1 MERAINLVG
10 QDVRRSL
17 SPRLLLT
24 ILLIAFSVLLDNLD
38 AVRFVGDSSGP
49 SVYYFLFFSISFG
62 GLFGRYFLAM
72 LCALPFA
79 TGFLTEYDNYFLPYA
94 VVRSN
99 KRAYLAS
106 KFAIGSLSGGVAAAL
121 GLALLIATL
130 SIWCPPIVVEEFD
143 PTWYY
148 MRSVTLSNGMPYY
161 LYSVYYAFLIGC
173 LWAGIAVC
181 ISAYIRS
188 IYFTVAAPF
197 VASFMLSHSLKLLRI
212 PNEYRIDMWLN
223 MRTIINSEGVTMGVS
238 AIFVVVIL
246 ALLGLLFMRKGKRL
260 IENA

>member
-1 MERAINLVG
+1 MQRTINLVG

-17 SPRLLLT
+17 TPRLLLT
-24 ILLIAFSVLLDNLD
+24 ILLVALSVLLDNID
-38 AVRFVGDSSGP
+38 AVRYIGNSSDP

-62 GLFGRYFLAM
+62 GLFGHYFLAM
-72 LCALPFA
+72 LCALPSA

-106 KFAIGSLSGGVAAAL
+106 KFAIGSLAGGVAAAC
-121 GLALLIATL
+121 GVALLIAVL
-130 SIWCPPIVVEEFD
+130 SFWCPPFAVEEFD
-143 PTWYY
+143 PTANY
-148 MRSVTLSNGMPYY
+148 MRSVTFTNGMPYY
-161 LYSVYYAFLIGC
+161 LYSVYYAFLTGC
-173 LWAGIAVC
+173 LWAGTAVC
-181 ISAYIRS
+181 VSAYIRS

-197 VASFMLSHSLKLLRI
+197 VASFMLSHSLKLLRV
-212 PNEYRIDMWLN
+212 PNEYRIDMWMN
-223 MRTIINSEGVTMGVS
+223 MRTVINSEGVTMGVS
-238 AIFVVVIL
+238 AIIVVAIL